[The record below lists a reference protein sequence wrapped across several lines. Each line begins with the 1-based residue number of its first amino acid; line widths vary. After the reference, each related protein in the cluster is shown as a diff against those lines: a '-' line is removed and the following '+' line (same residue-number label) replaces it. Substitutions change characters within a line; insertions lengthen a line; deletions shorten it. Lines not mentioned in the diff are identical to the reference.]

1 MALWKLNQTPIWQDE
16 AMEFYCSLPIKGAI
30 RGVTQYESMYE
41 RMAYIQQQP
50 PLYNWIMCIWLKV
63 NEGEWWFR
71 FSSVVFG
78 FGAVIGLYF
87 VIKKLCNQRTAILSI
102 FVFSSMYPV
111 MYYIKEASEYS
122 LLMMF
127 MFWLIYSFV
136 CVIDNKN
143 TRNIIVF
150 TILCVL
156 NIYTHYGSAFVI
168 IPMAIAVL
176 VNCIKNKSIK
186 ELRTSLIAYTVAI
199 ISAGI
204 PLFVFYVI
212 PQAEHMRTAGG
223 TDKAIEITGGNIVTD
238 FFNSIMCVLRWSML
252 DYDRDAELF
261 TPFMW
266 ILTFALL
273 VSGMVVF
280 VRTKKR
286 AYRYLALSSVFMYL
300 IYYVIVKFN
309 IYSYGWYGNRYNIF
323 IIPIWFV
330 LICVMAYEFIGLI
343 KSCNNIKISKMAK
356 IATIV
361 TVMVAILYCCYG
373 VKRVNDHWGKMDLR
387 TVTTQWYSD
396 EGYEIPTFVNYHQ
409 RYSFVYYMTHNESYS
424 ETMWD
429 NVWCNE
435 NLDSLDYSDEE
446 WIDYL
451 EKDVYPEGIPDRLYV
466 ISGQYDTIVVA
477 LESYGYSVEPIVD
490 TTAKMYLLTK

>member
-1 MALWKLNQTPIWQDE
+1 
-16 AMEFYCSLPIKGAI
+16 
-30 RGVTQYESMYE
+30 
-41 RMAYIQQQP
+41 
-50 PLYNWIMCIWLKV
+50 
-63 NEGEWWFR
+63 
-71 FSSVVFG
+71 
-78 FGAVIGLYF
+78 
-87 VIKKLCNQRTAILSI
+87 
-102 FVFSSMYPV
+102 
-111 MYYIKEASEYS
+111 
-122 LLMMF
+122 
-127 MFWLIYSFV
+127 
-136 CVIDNKN
+136 
-143 TRNIIVF
+143 
-150 TILCVL
+150 
-156 NIYTHYGSAFVI
+156 
-168 IPMAIAVL
+168 
-176 VNCIKNKSIK
+176 
-186 ELRTSLIAYTVAI
+186 
-199 ISAGI
+199 
-204 PLFVFYVI
+204 
-212 PQAEHMRTAGG
+212 
-223 TDKAIEITGGNIVTD
+223 
-238 FFNSIMCVLRWSML
+238 
-252 DYDRDAELF
+252 
-261 TPFMW
+261 
-266 ILTFALL
+266 
-273 VSGMVVF
+273 
-280 VRTKKR
+280 
-286 AYRYLALSSVFMYL
+286 MYL

-466 ISGQYDTIVVA
+466 VSGQYDTIVVA